1 MIKKMEKKDELMAE
15 LIVQKSRPLLT
26 LWASQ
31 LSLYAFRLLDVY
43 LSLIHI

>member
-1 MIKKMEKKDELMAE
+1 MEKRDELMAE

-31 LSLYAFRLLDVY
+31 YTLAEVEIYENEVG
-43 LSLIHI
+43 